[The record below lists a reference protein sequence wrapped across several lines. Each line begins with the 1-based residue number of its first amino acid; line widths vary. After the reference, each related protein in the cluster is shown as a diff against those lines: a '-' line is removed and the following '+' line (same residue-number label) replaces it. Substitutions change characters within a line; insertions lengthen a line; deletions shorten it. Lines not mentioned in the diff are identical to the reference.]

1 MYDSVSYYQECCPL
15 KSTTAIWR
23 IMCVAV
29 VLTFATFVVATM
41 PFAILMLLL
50 IAAGASTR
58 FSKQI
63 ADTVAQWLENQR
75 IASQPNA
82 HQRGYIIQRLR
93 QLPYEND
100 VFATRDPRE
109 DKAFTVRNY
118 LDERLV
124 TVFLIEF
131 TENSYIGPVATGHEY
146 QRTEHSYR
154 LAPKR
159 AIIHYE
165 KSIGRLRNGSSE
177 YRTRETARLKLDHLP
192 DDVIENIEHAL
203 LNWEQVPAV

>member
-1 MYDSVSYYQECCPL
+1 M
-15 KSTTAIWR
+15 KSTTAIWLAV
-23 IMCVAV
+23 CVAF
-29 VLTFATFVVATM
+29 VLTLATSTIMAM
-41 PFAILMLLL
+41 SFAILTLTL
-50 IAAGASTR
+50 ITVGTYTR
-58 FSKQI
+58 FSKQL
-63 ADTVAQWLENQR
+63 TRTLAQWLEDWR

-100 VFATRDPRE
+100 VFSTKDPRE
-109 DKAFTVRNY
+109 EKTFTVRHY

-131 TENSYIGPVATGHEY
+131 TENKPFGRVDTCNKY

-159 AIIHYE
+159 SRIHYE
-165 KSIGRLRNGSSE
+165 ESTGCLRKGSTE
-177 YRTRETARLKLDHLP
+177 YIARETARKKLDHLP
-192 DDVIENIEHAL
+192 DEVIGQIEHAL
-203 LNWEQVPAV
+203 INWEYVPAA